1 VAREF
6 GAGKILL
13 AEINDVRLKQAGAF
27 GFDRLVDAA
36 AEDLAQVVKEETD
49 GLGADVTIVAAPAAA
64 PQEQAPEITRKRGT
78 ICLFASLPSS
88 ASGITLNSRTVHY
101 GEQRVVGTSDSAPV
115 HVEKAVELI
124 CGETIPVGRLATHVL
139 GLDEIMKA
147 YALMQTGEALRV
159 VLKP

>member
-1 VAREF
+1 M
-6 GAGKILL
+6 
-13 AEINDVRLKQAGAF
+13 
-27 GFDRLVDAA
+27 DAA
-36 AEDLAQVVKEETD
+36 SQGIVEGGTET
-49 GLGADVTIVAAPAAA
+49 GLLEVPAAA

-88 ASGITLNSRTVHY
+88 ASGITPNSRTVHY

-124 CGETIPVGRLATHVL
+124 CGGTIPVARLATHVL
-139 GLDEIMKA
+139 GLEEIMKA
-147 YALMQTGEALRV
+147 YELMQTGEALRV